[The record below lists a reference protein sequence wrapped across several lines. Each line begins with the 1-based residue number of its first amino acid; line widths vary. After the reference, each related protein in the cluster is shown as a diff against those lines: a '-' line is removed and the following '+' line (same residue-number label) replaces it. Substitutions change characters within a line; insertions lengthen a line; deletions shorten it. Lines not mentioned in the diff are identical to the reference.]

1 MRVHMNTVA
10 GNEAL
15 VLDAAQ
21 RYPHAAFFGLNPGLV
36 KTDIRANYLGEGSLK
51 HRVIEGLLG
60 LFTPTPETY
69 AERVLPLLVAPE
81 LDAHSGAMFDP
92 KGQPILR
99 SPGLDAARVRAVIEA
114 SDALLARATAS

>member
-1 MRVHMNTVA
+1 FVMGFPGAGEAGTLDDFDGARAYDAMRVHMNTVA

-69 AERVLPLLVAPE
+69 A
-81 LDAHSGAMFDP
+81 
-92 KGQPILR
+92 
-99 SPGLDAARVRAVIEA
+99 
-114 SDALLARATAS
+114 